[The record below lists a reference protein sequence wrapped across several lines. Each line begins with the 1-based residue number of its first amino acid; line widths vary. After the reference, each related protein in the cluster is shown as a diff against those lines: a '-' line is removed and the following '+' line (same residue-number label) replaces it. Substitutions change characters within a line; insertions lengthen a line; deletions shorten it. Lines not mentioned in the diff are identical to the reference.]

1 MDNTKI
7 GMSERRN
14 PEPID
19 TKFGVG
25 DYVGDIKPWM
35 TKFIRIAPVG
45 GVPAYR

>member
-19 TKFGVG
+19 TKFDVG
-25 DYVGDIKPWM
+25 DYIGDKTLDDKIHKDRPS
-35 TKFIRIAPVG
+35 
-45 GVPAYR
+45 